1 MELNRQGLALTE
13 YLYEND
19 GQLRIS
25 QACKFSGLSR
35 RSLLYQINKMNDFL
49 REHGLSE
56 ITVAG
61 QYIALPM
68 EEQKEVEAILFS
80 GEIRNSYFLSAEER
94 LSLITIV
101 IAVSHV
107 PITTDSLCQMLD
119 VSKNT
124 LVTDI
129 AALKKRLTEV
139 GLFLMSSNKTGYEL
153 SGDETTLRFYV
164 IECFRVFC
172 ENKYSEYYVLSIYQE
187 LFHNRG
193 YAETYQSLYQRIM
206 HIMDSFADN
215 NSRYTREALEEIYLH
230 ITLILL
236 RKKVPDITIHQEEEQ
251 TKQEYQLAG
260 IIMENMRK
268 MGFSVQEKNKNYL
281 TEILL
286 SSRRQNDR
294 SHIFVEQNLV
304 EFTEQ
309 LVENFEKLAMI
320 RLDSKKELIK
330 KLLLHV
336 RPMYYRLKYG
346 IRIHNVL
353 NEEIQQKYSMFFH
366 LTKRALELTDQRY
379 FNELSNDEVSYLCI
393 YFAGWLNQSVS
404 EIGRE
409 DSPNKILLVVSDG
422 NSTSSLIQLQ
432 LANLLKPL
440 HFCYEVISSQQFKLS
455 MAEKYSLV
463 VGDVPTVTTYV
474 HVIPVSAIL
483 TESQRS
489 RILQWSIQFSDM
501 NRDDD
506 LTRLYDII
514 RIHCTIHDEEILK
527 VKLFNFLNDNREGE
541 TSRIP
546 SLLQIMKTEDLFLFS
561 EEMDIDQ
568 LLITMTKELVMQG
581 IVKVLYPVNILH
593 LLHTMGA
600 YGEISKGVLLL
611 HAEDVGY
618 CNALGIRIGNLRYPL
633 RFPGNS
639 HEIHTVILLS
649 TPDKLRHLRILK
661 NLSQLFRNRDF
672 LDNLE
677 KYNFSSEK
685 EMHKYMA
692 QILSTEE

>member
-1 MELNRQGLALTE
+1 MELNRQGLALIE
-13 YLYEND
+13 YLYENN
-19 GQLRIS
+19 GQLRIF

-49 REHGLSE
+49 REHRLSE
-56 ITVAG
+56 ITIVG
-61 QYIALPM
+61 QNIALPM
-68 EEQKEVEAILFS
+68 EEQKEVEDILFS
-80 GEIRNSYFLSAEER
+80 GEKRNSYFLSAEER
-94 LSLITIV
+94 LALITIV

-107 PITTDSLCQMLD
+107 PSTTDSLCQMMD
-119 VSKNT
+119 ISKNT

-129 AALKKRLTEV
+129 AALKRKLTEV
-139 GLFLMSSNKTGYEL
+139 GLFLRSSNKTGYEL
-153 SGDETTLRFYV
+153 DGDETTLRFYV
-164 IECFRVFC
+164 LECLHVFYG
-172 ENKYSEYYVLSIYQE
+172 NKYSKFYALSKYQE
-187 LFHNRG
+187 LFESRG
-193 YAETYQSLYQRIM
+193 YLQTYQSLYGKIL
-206 HIMDSFADN
+206 HIMDSFADR
-215 NSRYTREALEEIYLH
+215 NSSYTKEALEEIYLH
-230 ITLILL
+230 ITLMIL
-236 RKKVPDITIHQEEEQ
+236 RRKVPDITIHQEEEQ
-251 TKQEYQLAG
+251 TKQEYLLAG
-260 IIMENMRK
+260 IIMDNMKK

-294 SHIFVEQNLV
+294 SHLFVEQNLV
-304 EFTEQ
+304 EFAEQ

-320 RLDSKKELIK
+320 RLDNKKK
-330 KLLLHV
+330 FTKNLLLHV

-379 FNELSNDEVSYLCI
+379 FNGLSDDEVSYLCV
-393 YFAGWLNQSVS
+393 YFAGWLNQNVS

-440 HFCYEVISSQQFKLS
+440 HFGYEVISSQQFKLS

-463 VGDVPTVTTYV
+463 VGDVPAVNDYI

-483 TESQRS
+483 TESQRN

-501 NRDDD
+501 NQDDD
-506 LTRLYDII
+506 LSRLYNII
-514 RIHCTIHDEEILK
+514 RMHCTIHDEEILK
-527 VKLFNFLNDNREGE
+527 VKLFNFLNNGNEGE
-541 TSRIP
+541 TPGIP
-546 SLLQIMKTEDLFLFS
+546 SLLQIMKKEDVFLF
-561 EEMDIDQ
+561 EEQMDVDQ
-568 LLITMTKELVMQG
+568 LLFLMTKTLVSRR
-581 IVKVLYPVNILH
+581 IVKMLYPLNILH

-611 HAEDVGY
+611 HAEDVEY
-618 CNALGIRIGNLRYPL
+618 CNTLGIRMGNLKKPL
-633 RFPGNS
+633 CFPGNT

-661 NLSQLFRNRDF
+661 DLSQLFRNAGF
-672 LDNLE
+672 LNKLE
-677 KYNFSSEK
+677 KYDFVSGEELYKSI
-685 EMHKYMA
+685 A
-692 QILSTEE
+692 QILSSEE

>member
-1 MELNRQGLALTE
+1 MELNRQGLALTG

-172 ENKYSEYYVLSIYQE
+172 ENKYSEYYVLAIYQE
-187 LFHNRG
+187 LFQNRG

-215 NSRYTREALEEIYLH
+215 NSGYTREALGEIYLH

-304 EFTEQ
+304 EFTEH

-320 RLDSKKELIK
+320 RLDNKKEFIK
-330 KLLLHV
+330 NLLLHV

-366 LTKRALELTDQRY
+366 LTKRAL
-379 FNELSNDEVSYLCI
+379 
-393 YFAGWLNQSVS
+393 
-404 EIGRE
+404 
-409 DSPNKILLVVSDG
+409 
-422 NSTSSLIQLQ
+422 
-432 LANLLKPL
+432 
-440 HFCYEVISSQQFKLS
+440 
-455 MAEKYSLV
+455 
-463 VGDVPTVTTYV
+463 
-474 HVIPVSAIL
+474 
-483 TESQRS
+483 
-489 RILQWSIQFSDM
+489 
-501 NRDDD
+501 
-506 LTRLYDII
+506 
-514 RIHCTIHDEEILK
+514 
-527 VKLFNFLNDNREGE
+527 
-541 TSRIP
+541 
-546 SLLQIMKTEDLFLFS
+546 
-561 EEMDIDQ
+561 
-568 LLITMTKELVMQG
+568 
-581 IVKVLYPVNILH
+581 
-593 LLHTMGA
+593 
-600 YGEISKGVLLL
+600 
-611 HAEDVGY
+611 
-618 CNALGIRIGNLRYPL
+618 
-633 RFPGNS
+633 
-639 HEIHTVILLS
+639 
-649 TPDKLRHLRILK
+649 
-661 NLSQLFRNRDF
+661 
-672 LDNLE
+672 
-677 KYNFSSEK
+677 
-685 EMHKYMA
+685 
-692 QILSTEE
+692 

>member
-1 MELNRQGLALTE
+1 
-13 YLYEND
+13 
-19 GQLRIS
+19 
-25 QACKFSGLSR
+25 
-35 RSLLYQINKMNDFL
+35 
-49 REHGLSE
+49 
-56 ITVAG
+56 
-61 QYIALPM
+61 M

-80 GEIRNSYFLSAEER
+80 GEIRDSYFLSAEER

-172 ENKYSEYYVLSIYQE
+172 ENKYSEYYVLAIYQE
-187 LFHNRG
+187 LFQNRG

-215 NSRYTREALEEIYLH
+215 NSGYTREALGEIYLH

-236 RKKVPDITIHQEEEQ
+236 RDKVPDITIHQEEEQ

-304 EFTEQ
+304 EFTEH

-320 RLDSKKELIK
+320 RLDNKKEFIK
-330 KLLLHV
+330 NLLLHV

-463 VGDVPTVTTYV
+463 VGDVPAVNAYV

-514 RIHCTIHDEEILK
+514 RTHCTIHDEE
-527 VKLFNFLNDNREGE
+527 
-541 TSRIP
+541 
-546 SLLQIMKTEDLFLFS
+546 
-561 EEMDIDQ
+561 
-568 LLITMTKELVMQG
+568 
-581 IVKVLYPVNILH
+581 
-593 LLHTMGA
+593 
-600 YGEISKGVLLL
+600 
-611 HAEDVGY
+611 
-618 CNALGIRIGNLRYPL
+618 
-633 RFPGNS
+633 
-639 HEIHTVILLS
+639 
-649 TPDKLRHLRILK
+649 
-661 NLSQLFRNRDF
+661 
-672 LDNLE
+672 
-677 KYNFSSEK
+677 
-685 EMHKYMA
+685 
-692 QILSTEE
+692 